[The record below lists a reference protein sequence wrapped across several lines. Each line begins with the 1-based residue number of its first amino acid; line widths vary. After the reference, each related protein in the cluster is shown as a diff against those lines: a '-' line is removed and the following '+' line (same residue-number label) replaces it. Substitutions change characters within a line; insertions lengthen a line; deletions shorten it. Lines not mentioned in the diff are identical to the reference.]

1 MGLKKEQRHMN
12 TIIKTLS
19 QIEEKSNKIIAD
31 GTARKKALEAEYEE
45 RSKNFSEN
53 LAAETEQKLN
63 ALRSH
68 MEQDMN
74 ARLSAQEQD
83 ASEAVARLEHHYK
96 AHHEDYVNQLFQAM
110 VEV

>member
-1 MGLKKEQRHMN
+1 MN
-12 TIIKTLS
+12 TLIKKLS

-31 GTARKKALEAEYEE
+31 GTARKQALTREYEE

-63 ALRSH
+63 ALRSR

-83 ASEAVARLEHHYK
+83 ALDAVSRLERHYETHHK
-96 AHHEDYVNQLFQAM
+96 DYVDRLFQTM
-110 VEV
+110 IEV